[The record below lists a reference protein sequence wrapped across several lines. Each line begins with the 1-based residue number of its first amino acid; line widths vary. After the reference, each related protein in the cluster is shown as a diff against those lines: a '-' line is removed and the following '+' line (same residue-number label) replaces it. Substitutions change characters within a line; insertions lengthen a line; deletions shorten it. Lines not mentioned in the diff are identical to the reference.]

1 MNNLIDTAVKALA
14 MEKQALTSFAV
25 PNTPAQ
31 NMVDLNR
38 KFGEEFDPREH
49 PEYGRTARQAAATP
63 PVPQSD
69 TVAGL
74 PGPGDKHWERA
85 NALFPRPLPAAPTPN
100 MQAANTGRT
109 GIFDGG
115 KEWQRPMPQVAAAPA
130 APAPAPVTAP
140 APAAAPAPTTQQA
153 SAAKPAATP
162 APQQP
167 AANSVPLT
175 QRPIPPL
182 QLPNPVAQATA
193 PAQMPA
199 QWAYNA
205 SQYSPTLP
213 QVNMGANPMTQQ
225 TPGVDL
231 MAQLQ
236 NNPELMQLIMQLLT
250 KSGAAKTTK
259 VPGTDLTVK
268 VEEEESKTAPIDIP
282 ELVKGD
288 RGSAKPLCDML
299 EEKYGTPSTTSIKQA
314 FKEGVAIALAE
325 NHLMPSD
332 MEKYA
337 AGFGDIVSALGSM
350 GINLGTTAGKLAL
363 TAALLGPPVVGATL
377 GGVHGSLEK
386 IDPEDIESLKGYDEV
401 QSLRHGSENL
411 RKTLKRKQQAQNPGL
426 VEDARLH

>member
-49 PEYGRTARQAAATP
+49 PEYGRMARLAATTP
-63 PVPQSD
+63 PVPQGD
-69 TVAGL
+69 TGE

-130 APAPAPVTAP
+130 APAPAPVQ
-140 APAAAPAPTTQQA
+140 QQA
-153 SAAKPAATP
+153 SAPTPAPAAKPAATP

-337 AGFGDIVSALGSM
+337 GIGDILAKLTSA
-350 GINLGTTAGKLAL
+350 GIDVGTTAGKLAL
-363 TAALLGPPVVGATL
+363 TAALLGPPVIGATL
-377 GGVHGSLEK
+377 GGLHGSLEK
-386 IDPEDIESLKGYDEV
+386 VDPEDIESLKGYDEV